1 MAQGKIC
8 PECGYYMYA
17 VVEENEPSG
26 CWIFYECRNEH
37 CKFREKVYEKQ
48 ELTYHPLDD
57 QINNDQCI

>member
-8 PECGYYMYA
+8 PKCGYYMYA

-48 ELTYHPLDD
+48 ELTYHPLDE
-57 QINNDQCI
+57 QINNEQRI